1 MKKLKLGI
9 VGCGFLADIIV
20 DAWRD
25 GLLEEFEFAG
35 CLSRNSESA
44 ERLAKK
50 AGGVACASLDEL
62 LAMKPDYVIEAASP
76 AALKAIAE
84 PVLKNGSNLVVL
96 SIGAFADADFYDR
109 IKQLA
114 ARSGTRVHLASGAI
128 GGFDVLRTAA
138 LMSGIEASISTQK
151 GPASLKGT
159 PVFSERLMT
168 DSEPSEVFSGSA
180 KDAIALFPTKV
191 NVAVACAL
199 ATPEQSR
206 PAFACIAFR
215 ASRATITA
223 SKWPARKSAW
233 SSIFIRKPAPSPAGA
248 SSRCCV
254 TWSRRSSSEIAARDA
269 GGIGGAPT
277 GVDSV

>member
-25 GLLEEFEFAG
+25 ALLEEFEFAG
-35 CLSRNSESA
+35 CLGRSNESA
-44 ERLAKK
+44 ERLANK

-114 ARSGTRVHLASGAI
+114 ARTGTRVHLASGAI

-199 ATPEQSR
+199 ATAGVEQ
-206 PAFACIAFR
+206 
-215 ASRATITA
+215 
-223 SKWPARKSAW
+223 
-233 SSIFIRKPAPSPAGA
+233 
-248 SSRCCV
+248 
-254 TWSRRSSSEIAARDA
+254 
-269 GGIGGAPT
+269 T
-277 GVDSV
+277 GVRVHSVPSFKGDDHRIEVAGEEVRVVVDIYSKTSAIAGWSVVALLRNLVSPIVF

>member
-1 MKKLKLGI
+1 MKKLKLGM

-25 GLLEEFEFAG
+25 GLLEGFEFAG

-44 ERLAKK
+44 ERLANK

-138 LMSGIEASISTQK
+138 LMSSIEASISTQK

-168 DSEPSEVFSGSA
+168 DSESTEVFSGSA

-199 ATPEQSR
+199 AT
-206 PAFACIAFR
+206 
-215 ASRATITA
+215 
-223 SKWPARKSAW
+223 
-233 SSIFIRKPAPSPAGA
+233 AGA
-248 SSRCCV
+248 
-254 TWSRRSSSEIAARDA
+254 EQ
-269 GGIGGAPT
+269 T
-277 GVDSV
+277 GVRVRSVPGFKGDDHRIEVAGEEVRVVVDIYSKTSAIAGWSVVALLRNLISPIVF

>member
-1 MKKLKLGI
+1 MI
-9 VGCGFLADIIV
+9 GCGFLADIIV

-25 GLLEEFEFAG
+25 GLLEGFEFAG

-44 ERLAKK
+44 ERLANK

-138 LMSGIEASISTQK
+138 LMSSIEASISTQK

-168 DSEPSEVFSGSA
+168 DSEPSEVFAGSA

-199 ATPEQSR
+199 AT
-206 PAFACIAFR
+206 
-215 ASRATITA
+215 
-223 SKWPARKSAW
+223 
-233 SSIFIRKPAPSPAGA
+233 AGA
-248 SSRCCV
+248 ER
-254 TWSRRSSSEIAARDA
+254 
-269 GGIGGAPT
+269 T
-277 GVDSV
+277 GVRVTSVPGFKGDDHRIEVAGDEVRVLVDIYSKTSAIAGWSVVALLRNLVSPIVF

>member
-1 MKKLKLGI
+1 MKKLKLGM

-25 GLLEEFEFAG
+25 GLLEGFEFAG

-44 ERLAKK
+44 ERLANK

-84 PVLKNGSNLVVL
+84 PVLNNGSNLVVL

-168 DSEPSEVFSGSA
+168 DSEPSEVFAGSA

-199 ATPEQSR
+199 AT
-206 PAFACIAFR
+206 
-215 ASRATITA
+215 
-223 SKWPARKSAW
+223 
-233 SSIFIRKPAPSPAGA
+233 AGA
-248 SSRCCV
+248 
-254 TWSRRSSSEIAARDA
+254 EQ
-269 GGIGGAPT
+269 T
-277 GVDSV
+277 GVRVHSVPGFKGDDHRIEVAGEEVRVVVDIYSKTSAIAGWSVVALLRNLVSPIVF